1 MDEVDLLRG
10 IQRMLKKAIPWTVV
24 EGFVPDRNVEARPL
38 STRTPGPSRTG
49 TERHTTR
56 KPVRR
61 RAGA

>member
-10 IQRMLKKAIPWTVV
+10 IQRMLKKAIPWTVE

-38 STRTPGPSRTG
+38 TARGAQARTG
-49 TERHTTR
+49 DEHHAHR

-61 RAGA
+61 RAGT

>member
-1 MDEVDLLRG
+1 
-10 IQRMLKKAIPWTVV
+10 MLKKAIPWTVE

-38 STRTPGPSRTG
+38 SARSGQSTRTGGES
-49 TERHTTR
+49 HTHR